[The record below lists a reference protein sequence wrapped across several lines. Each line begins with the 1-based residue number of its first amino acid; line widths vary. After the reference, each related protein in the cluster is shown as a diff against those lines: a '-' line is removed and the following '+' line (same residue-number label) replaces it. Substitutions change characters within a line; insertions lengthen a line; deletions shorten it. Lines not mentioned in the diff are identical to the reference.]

1 MVSCDFLDVVPAE
14 KASDKD
20 AFSSPKAAER
30 FLYRSLLSYVVQQF
44 SFWNSWAGTLLFEKP
59 SAGAEQAGV
68 FTIMYVGRMVFMKVV
83 LQQVDCIKKKSLL
96 YCSYV
101 YFGAEMDQNRRSKV

>member
-1 MVSCDFLDVVPAE
+1 MLF
-14 KASDKD
+14 
-20 AFSSPKAAER
+20 
-30 FLYRSLLSYVVQQF
+30 RSLLSYVVQQF